1 MCFSTPM
8 CSQVA
13 ALSQSNAV
21 FAGRVVEIWPARE
34 VLASQQHLSR
44 PQLRHLI
51 LKRWRGALSADEE
64 RYTHLDLARNSD
76 RLSASGGR
84 NGFVLRDQFGVA
96 AMPSGREGYYG
107 R

>member
-1 MCFSTPM
+1 MLLDSDVQSSCST
-8 CSQVA
+8 
-13 ALSQSNAV
+13 LSQSNAV
-21 FAGRVVEIWPARE
+21 FVGRVVEIWPARE